1 MPDDF
6 SSRAEAIRLI
16 DGRCGCEACRARTED
31 TYRMVSFPC
40 RNCGGGPFLILY
52 RVGDPTRTHD
62 CPLCKNFYTV
72 HAHRLATADEIPVA
86 FNG

>member
-1 MPDDF
+1 MLDEVTAM
-6 SSRAEAIRLI
+6 RVI
-16 DGRCGCEACRARTED
+16 DARCGCGKCRARTED
-31 TYRMVSFPC
+31 IYRMVSFPC
-40 RNCGGGPFLILY
+40 RNCWGGPFLILY

-72 HAHRLATADEIPVA
+72 HAHRLARADEVPVA